1 MRNPDP
7 ESNQSNNSTAKIMR
21 KKLFDFR
28 NEVVV
33 VINFK
38 VHIGAFSQDLVFWQ
52 YWDQFYF
59 LTIVNLT
66 RESNTWTTEITDI
79 AKKFDFFIWSALWSW
94 PLKCTLLHLIKISSD
109 NNCKDQ
115 IYNQRHIFVYQVS
128 VLKSWLTQK
137 MKGRKIERITRLPP
151 ENKF

>member
-52 YWDQFYF
+52 YRDQFYF

-79 AKKFDFFIWSALWSW
+79 E
-94 PLKCTLLHLIKISSD
+94 
-109 NNCKDQ
+109 
-115 IYNQRHIFVYQVS
+115 
-128 VLKSWLTQK
+128 KSLTFSYEVHC
-137 MKGRKIERITRLPP
+137 GPGH
-151 ENKF
+151 